1 MNFTGI
7 LLDIL
12 ILYIPTFTVLSL
24 VQHKIS
30 WLLIGCLFT
39 ALHGISNKNQNKT
52 GVYKVPSKTQE
63 EGKGRGR
70 KRKRRRKREKKRGK
84 KKGGKREREK
94 GKEKKKVKEKGKG
107 ICGKKGI
114 VGKGERYGVGREGRR

>member
-52 GVYKVPSKTQE
+52 GVYKVPNQRPKRRGRE
-63 EGKGRGR
+63 GKRDREGKEKGEGKGKRKGERKREGKGRGKKER
-70 KRKRRRKREKKRGK
+70 KRKK
-84 KKGGKREREK
+84 
-94 GKEKKKVKEKGKG
+94 
-107 ICGKKGI
+107 
-114 VGKGERYGVGREGRR
+114 

>member
-52 GVYKVPSKTQE
+52 GVYKVPFPPPWGGGKE
-63 EGKGRGR
+63 IKDPRAGEGKGKKKGKEKGMEKGKEKEKEKGKEKEKEKGKEKGREKGEGKGRGKKER
-70 KRKRRRKREKKRGK
+70 KRKK
-84 KKGGKREREK
+84 
-94 GKEKKKVKEKGKG
+94 
-107 ICGKKGI
+107 
-114 VGKGERYGVGREGRR
+114 